1 MSTPP
6 TLRTT
11 VRLPSLLVLTILL
24 AVAPAAQAQ
33 RSAPPVLPVRV
44 RLVLANVDGT
54 RQLTGRLEGLTRDS
68 LVVRVDTTGAVH
80 HFARSDVRRLER
92 SRPVS
97 ALKAAGVGCLMGGGL
112 FGFLAL
118 GTSDESNVLLGGSAA
133 VAAGFVAGCALGA
146 LVGALVGAGQG
157 GWEPFDLPPP
167 EPAPSAPPDE
177 PL

>member
-1 MSTPP
+1 MTM
-6 TLRTT
+6 
-11 VRLPSLLVLTILL
+11 RLPSLLALTALL
-24 AVAPAAQAQ
+24 TAAPADAQ
-33 RSAPPVLPVRV
+33 RPTLPSLPVRV
-44 RLVLANVDGT
+44 RLFVANAEGA
-54 RQLTGRLEGLTRDS
+54 RQWTGRLEGLTRDS

-118 GTSDESNVLLGGSAA
+118 GTNDESNVLLSGSAA
-133 VAAGFVAGCALGA
+133 VAAGFVAGCGLGA
-146 LVGALVGAGQG
+146 LVGALLGAGQG

-167 EPAPSAPPDE
+167 DPAPSAPPDE